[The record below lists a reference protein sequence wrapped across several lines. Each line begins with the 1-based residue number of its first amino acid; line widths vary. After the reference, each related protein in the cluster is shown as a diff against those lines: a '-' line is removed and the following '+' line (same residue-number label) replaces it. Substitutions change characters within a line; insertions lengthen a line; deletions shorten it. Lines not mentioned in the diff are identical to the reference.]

1 VPLAQTVGGDEVISE
16 AEVDKALR
24 YLRESAPDAASA
36 RANAKYLD
44 AYLKTLK
51 ATLKMK
57 MTGVSNAAA
66 EDYALGSA
74 EYRQALDGYRVAVE
88 QDALHTFKR
97 EAADA
102 LIRAWQTES
111 ATARAEGRAY
121 GNG

>member
-1 VPLAQTVGGDEVISE
+1 MISE
-16 AEVDKALR
+16 ADVDKALR
-24 YLRESAPDAASA
+24 FLRDNAEEAALA

-51 ATLKMK
+51 ATLKLK
-57 MTGVSNAAA
+57 HPGLSNVAA
-66 EDYALGSA
+66 EDAALGSV
-74 EYRQALDGYRVAVE
+74 EYREALDGYKVAVE
-88 QDALHTFKR
+88 RDALHTFKR